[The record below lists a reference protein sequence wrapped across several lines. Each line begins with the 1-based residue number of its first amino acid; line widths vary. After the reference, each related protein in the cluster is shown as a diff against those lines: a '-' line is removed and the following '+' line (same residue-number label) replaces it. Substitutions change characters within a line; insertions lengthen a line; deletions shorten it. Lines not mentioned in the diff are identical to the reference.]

1 METNIINQNDLIIQD
16 VDVDVRATKPFI
28 EANTKPVKLKH
39 LKDDC
44 IIPVFSKDNEM
55 TISHYQF
62 IEAVNNMVHNY
73 FPDEQILAP
82 DIRVSHVIK
91 GRVPSAIGKPVKE
104 LLEEEKTIYYERC
117 AFIIQVPS
125 IQLEV
130 NNNHLGLTIGGVRAY
145 NQENLYSKK
154 SLERFKVFIGFRNK
168 VCTNLCVST
177 DGILNDVRVG
187 SVTDL
192 SEHFGNLLHD
202 YNQEQHLST
211 IEEFGDISITEEQF
225 AHLIGKLRM
234 AQYLGSNEE
243 IITPML
249 FNDSQINNVVKN
261 YYVNPDFGVEDNKS
275 ISLWK
280 LYNLFTGSNKSSY
293 VDSFLSRSVF
303 AFEFVKELA
312 ISLDQGKPNWYL
324 NN

>member
-16 VDVDVRATKPFI
+16 VDVDIRATKPFI

-73 FPDEQILAP
+73 FPNEQILEP

-187 SVTDL
+187 SVSDL
-192 SEHFGNLLHD
+192 SEHFASLLHD
-202 YNQEQHLST
+202 YNQEQHLSA
-211 IEEFGDISITEEQF
+211 IEEFGNISITEEQF

-261 YYVNPDFGVEDNKS
+261 YYVNPDFGVDDNKS